1 MKEGLMKKSYYTLAE
16 GWVSG
21 THFAANAEVKLL
33 PQQAEY
39 YLLAGQLTET
49 PPPATA
55 PKKAKGE

>member
-1 MKEGLMKKSYYTLAE
+1 MKKSYYTLAE